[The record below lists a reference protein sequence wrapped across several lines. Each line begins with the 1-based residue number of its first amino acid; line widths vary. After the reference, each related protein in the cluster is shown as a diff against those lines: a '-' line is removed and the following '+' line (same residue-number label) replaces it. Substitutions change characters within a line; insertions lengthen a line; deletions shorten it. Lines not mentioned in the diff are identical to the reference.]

1 MDGMDKLYLQYKSV
15 SVYSAVAMAA
25 RPLAE
30 LVIASEPDR
39 RVQCAAEVFRAV
51 AESGCDSTGEW
62 LKRLVLA
69 DDNPFSRAAARGERI
84 SPKIKAQVQNEL
96 LTFKQLSL
104 VKPSEFAG
112 DETVF
117 FPQFGFGG
125 FAVTYD
131 GLLQAYASN
140 GCGILSSGDSFVYR
154 DGNFKAATTRNE
166 RLSDLKGYIEEKYE
180 IEKNTKSFVDG
191 LPAFHTLLY
200 GERGMGKSATVRA
213 VAGEFG
219 GRLKLIEIADI
230 SELPEL
236 VKIIRGLKQRF
247 IVFADAVDIDAWQ
260 ANRAATDRVL
270 DGAPDNFLVYCTID
284 RTRDSAVRIDRTRDG
299 NERRDAFSYSQSEL
313 ALFDRFGLVVT
324 YLSPDSDSFVDIL
337 KQILRSR
344 AIKWRDEYG
353 SVAELAA
360 RKKGGRS
367 PRAAKQIADLIECT
381 YAQKRCD

>member
-1 MDGMDKLYLQYKSV
+1 MADYIMDNMHKLYLQYKSV
-15 SVYSAVAMAA
+15 SVYSAVAAAA

-30 LVIASEPDR
+30 LIAATDSSH
-39 RVQCAAEVFRAV
+39 RVQSAAEVFRAV
-51 AESGCDSTGEW
+51 ADSDCDSTGEW
-62 LKRLVLA
+62 IKKLVLA

-104 VKPSEFAG
+104 VKPSEFSG
-112 DETVF
+112 DAPF

-131 GLLQAYASN
+131 GLLQAYANN
-140 GCGILSSGDSFVYR
+140 GCGVLSGGDSFVYR
-154 DGNFKAATTRNE
+154 DGAFKAAAARSE

-213 VAGEFG
+213 VAGEFS

-230 SELPEL
+230 SELQEL
-236 VKIIRGLKQRF
+236 VKKIRGLKQRF
-247 IVFADAVDIDAWQ
+247 IIFADAVDVDAWQ
-260 ANRAATDRVL
+260 ANRAAIDRVL
-270 DGAPDNFLVYCTID
+270 DDAPDNYLVYCTID
-284 RTRDSAVRIDRTRDG
+284 RARDG
-299 NERRDAFSYSQSEL
+299 ERRDALSYSQSEL

-324 YLSPDSDSFVDIL
+324 YLSPDSDGFVDIL

>member
-1 MDGMDKLYLQYKSV
+1 MCSKIYVIIMDGMDKLYLQYKSV
-15 SVYSAVAMAA
+15 AMYSAVANAA

-30 LVIASEPDR
+30 LITAPDR
-39 RVQCAAEVFRAV
+39 LHRISSAAEVFRAV
-51 AESGCDSTGEW
+51 ADSGCDSTGEW
-62 LKRLVLA
+62 IAGLVLA

-84 SPKIKAQVQNEL
+84 SPKVKAQVRNEL

-104 VKPSEFAG
+104 IKPSEFEG
-112 DETVF
+112 DASGF

-125 FAVTYD
+125 FSVTYD
-131 GLLQAYASN
+131 GLVQSYANS
-140 GCGILSSGDSFVYR
+140 GCGILSGADSFVYR
-154 DGNFKAATTRNE
+154 DGMFKTAAIRGE

-213 VAGEFG
+213 VAGEFC

-230 SELPEL
+230 AELPEL
-236 VKIIRGLKQRF
+236 VKRIRGLKQKF
-247 IVFADAVDIDAWQ
+247 IIFADAVDLGAWE

-270 DGAPDNFLVYCTID
+270 DAAPDNFLVYCTID
-284 RTRDSAVRIDRTRDG
+284 RARDG
-299 NERRDAFSYSQSEL
+299 GDGYGGQTYGKAEL

-324 YLSPDSDSFVDIL
+324 YLSPDSDGFVDIL

>member
-1 MDGMDKLYLQYKSV
+1 MIDSMHKLYLQYKSV
-15 SVYSAVAMAA
+15 SMYSAVAGAI

-30 LVIASEPDR
+30 LIIAPDPSS
-39 RVQCAAEVFRAV
+39 RVSRAAEVFRAV
-51 AESGCDSTGEW
+51 ADSGCDSTGEW
-62 LKRLVLA
+62 IEKLVLA

-84 SPKIKAQVQNEL
+84 SPKVKAQVRNEL

-104 VKPSEFAG
+104 IKPSEFDG
-112 DETVF
+112 DASEF

-125 FAVTYD
+125 FSVTYD
-131 GLLQAYASN
+131 GLLQSYANS
-140 GCGILSSGDSFVYR
+140 GCGILSGADSFMYR
-154 DGNFKAATTRNE
+154 DGMFKATAARGE
-166 RLSDLKGYIEEKYE
+166 KLSDLKGYIEEKYE
-180 IEKNTKSFVDG
+180 IEKNTKSFVDN

-213 VAGEFG
+213 VAGEFC

-236 VKIIRGLKQRF
+236 VKKIRGLKQKF
-247 IVFADAVDIDAWQ
+247 IIFVDAVNLDTWQ

-270 DGAPDNFLVYCTID
+270 DAALDNFLVYCTID
-284 RTRDSAVRIDRTRDG
+284 RARDG
-299 NERRDAFSYSQSEL
+299 GERQGAQAYSGSEL

-324 YLSPDSDSFVDIL
+324 YISPDSNGFVDIL

>member
-1 MDGMDKLYLQYKSV
+1 MTDDMHKLYLQYKSV
-15 SVYSAVAMAA
+15 AMYSAVANAM

-30 LVIASEPDR
+30 LIIAAEPER
-39 RVQCAAEVFRAV
+39 RVRCAAEVFRAV
-51 AESGCDSTGEW
+51 ADGDCDGTGEW
-62 LKRLVLA
+62 LKKLVLA

-104 VKPSEFAG
+104 VKPSDYDGGAP
-112 DETVF
+112 F

-125 FAVTYD
+125 FSVTYD
-131 GLLQAYASN
+131 GLLQAYACG
-140 GCGILSSGDSFVYR
+140 GCGVLSGGDSFTYR
-154 DGNFKAATTRNE
+154 DGMFKPTAARSE
-166 RLSDLKGYIEEKYE
+166 RLSDLKGYVEEKYE
-180 IEKNTKSFVDG
+180 IAKNTKSFVDG

-213 VAGEFG
+213 VAGEFCG
-219 GRLKLIEIADI
+219 KLKLIEIADI
-230 SELPEL
+230 SELAEL
-236 VKIIRGLKQRF
+236 VKKIRGLKQKF
-247 IVFADAVDIDAWQ
+247 IIFADAVDVDVWQ
-260 ANRAATDRVL
+260 ANRAAIDRVL
-270 DGAPDNFLVYCTID
+270 DAAPDNYLVYCTID
-284 RTRDSAVRIDRTRDG
+284 RDKGGRDDL
-299 NERRDAFSYSQSEL
+299 SYSQAEL

-324 YLSPDSDSFVDIL
+324 YLSPDSDGFVDIL

>member
-15 SVYSAVAMAA
+15 SVYSAVAAA
-25 RPLAE
+25 AKPLAE
-30 LVIASEPDR
+30 LITAPDPSH
-39 RVQCAAEVFRAV
+39 RVQNAAEVFRAV

-62 LKRLVLA
+62 IKKLVLA
-69 DDNPFSRAAARGERI
+69 DDNPFSRAAAKGERI

-96 LTFKQLSL
+96 LTFKQLSHI
-104 VKPSEFAG
+104 KPSEFAG
-112 DETVF
+112 DVPF

-125 FAVTYD
+125 FAVTYE
-131 GLLQAYASN
+131 GLLQAYANN
-140 GCGILSSGDSFVYR
+140 GCGILSGGDSFVYR
-154 DGNFKAATTRNE
+154 DGAFKPAAAARSE
-166 RLSDLKGYIEEKYE
+166 KLSDLKGYIEEKYE

-213 VAGEFG
+213 VAGEFY

-230 SELPEL
+230 SELTEL
-236 VKIIRGLKQRF
+236 VKKIRGLKQKF
-247 IVFADAVDIDAWQ
+247 IIFADAVDVDAWQ

-270 DGAPDNFLVYCTID
+270 DAAPDNYLVYCTID
-284 RTRDSAVRIDRTRDG
+284 RARDG
-299 NERRDAFSYSQSEL
+299 GERHGMLSYSQSEL

-324 YLSPDSDSFVDIL
+324 YLSPDSDGFVDIL

>member
-1 MDGMDKLYLQYKSV
+1 MIDDMHKLYLQYKSV
-15 SVYSAVAMAA
+15 SVYSDVAVAA

-39 RVQCAAEVFRAV
+39 RVQCAAEIFRAV
-51 AESGCDSTGEW
+51 ADSGCDSTGEW
-62 LKRLVLA
+62 LKRLVLS

-84 SPKIKAQVQNEL
+84 SPKIKAQVQNEI

-104 VKPSEFAG
+104 VKPSEFEG
-112 DETVF
+112 DVAF

-131 GLLQAYASN
+131 GLLQAYASS
-140 GCGILSSGDSFVYR
+140 GCGVLSCGDCFVYR
-154 DGNFKAATTRNE
+154 DGTFKPSSARSE

-180 IEKNTKSFVDG
+180 IEKNTKSFVDN

-230 SELPEL
+230 SELQEL
-236 VKIIRGLKQRF
+236 VKKIRGLKQRF
-247 IVFADAVDIDAWQ
+247 IIFADAVDIDVWQ
-260 ANRAATDRVL
+260 SNRAVIDRVL
-270 DGAPDNFLVYCTID
+270 DAAPDNYLVSCTID
-284 RTRDSAVRIDRTRDG
+284 RARDG
-299 NERRDAFSYSQSEL
+299 GDRCDALSYSQSEL
-313 ALFDRFGLVVT
+313 ALFDRFGLVIT
-324 YLSPDSDSFVDIL
+324 YLSPDSDGFVDIL

>member
-30 LVIASEPDR
+30 LITAPDPSR
-39 RVQCAAEVFRAV
+39 RVSCAAEVFRAV
-51 AESGCDSTGEW
+51 ADSGCDSTGEW
-62 LKRLVLA
+62 VKKLVLA

-84 SPKIKAQVQNEL
+84 SPKVKTQVQNEL

-104 VKPSEFAG
+104 IKPSEFAG
-112 DETVF
+112 DEATF

-125 FAVTYD
+125 FSVTYD
-131 GLLQAYASN
+131 GLLQSYANN
-140 GCGILSSGDSFVYR
+140 GCGILSGGDSFVYR

-230 SELPEL
+230 SELTEL
-236 VKIIRGLKQRF
+236 VKKIRGLKQKF
-247 IVFADAVDIDAWQ
+247 IIFADAVDIDAWQ
-260 ANRAATDRVL
+260 SSRAATDRVL
-270 DGAPDNFLVYCTID
+270 DGAPDNYLVYCTID
-284 RTRDSAVRIDRTRDG
+284 RVRDG
-299 NERRDAFSYSQSEL
+299 ERRDALSYTQSEL

-324 YLSPDSDSFVDIL
+324 YLSPDSDGFVDIL

-353 SVAELAA
+353 SIAELAA